1 MANTLSGKI
10 GEIME
15 FDVDAELSKLS
26 RDDLERLAKSMMT
39 SGVALNFHGKRSAM
53 QIAKRVRPRQTR
65 REPRLH
71 MGPPESQSKNML
83 IEGENLQAMVT
94 LYKYR
99 GQVDLIV
106 ADPPYNT
113 GQYFRYNDRWD
124 NDPNDPELGTVVS
137 NEDGSRHTKWIKTM
151 MPRLQIMKAMLKPS
165 GVLAICIDDNELFH
179 LGMMLDEVF
188 GEKNRL
194 AILNWQKTYS
204 PKKANHVASATEYV
218 LVYAKDQGLANTE
231 HLERDEKMNSRFTNR
246 DGDPAGAW
254 RSGDLAAKDKRDRT
268 IYAIQ
273 SPFTGKLHYPEA
285 EFEFDGEVSVPTRH
299 WSGLSKKEFREL
311 LEEWGSKYIEQEIGD
326 GRGKALILKGSA
338 VALAGYDPSDDL
350 VVQEAKVKALKIL
363 EDGNRKK
370 RVLPKIV
377 FSDDKQ
383 RRPGAG
389 RPAIKRHLEG
399 ISQGRIPWTFWADET
414 YEEPVSIGSVSWEHA
429 QSGHSQSGINELDT
443 IIGKG
448 HGFQTVKPLKL
459 ITKIIQ
465 IWCPRNGLVL
475 DPYAGSGTTG
485 HAVLKLNYE
494 TGADRRFILIE
505 QGAPE
510 NGDKYARTLTWQR
523 LSNAITGE
531 RPGGRKADA
540 LGGGFEYRLLMKT
553 IDARTVLNMQ
563 RDELIDV
570 VLTSHWETHR
580 RSAPSLQLIESE
592 GDKYLIGKDDNNEGY
607 FLIWDNGGPVGSL
620 NLETY
625 KRVAQEAKRAG
636 IEPPF
641 HAYARYEMYQSPNV
655 RFWKIPDKILS
666 DLGLTEHDEYNNEE
680 ELA

>member
-1 MANTLSGKI
+1 
-10 GEIME
+10 ME

-26 RDDLERLAKSMMT
+26 REELERLAKSMMQT
-39 SGVALNFHGKRSAM
+39 GVALNFHGKRSAL

-71 MGPPESQSKNML
+71 VGSPEEQSKNML

-106 ADPPYNT
+106 TDPPYNT

-124 NDPNDPELGTVVS
+124 KDPNDPELGTIVS
-137 NEDGSRHTKWIKTM
+137 SEDGSRHTKWIKTM

-218 LVYAKDQGLANTE
+218 LVYAKDQALARTE
-231 HLERDEKMNSRFTNR
+231 HLERDDQMNARFTDR
-246 DGDPAGAW
+246 DGDPAGPW
-254 RSGDLAAKDKRDRT
+254 RPGDLAAKDKRDRT

-285 EFEFDGEVSVPTRH
+285 EFEFGGDVSVPTRH
-299 WSGLSKKEFREL
+299 WSGLTKKEFRSI
-311 LEEWGSKYIEQEIGD
+311 LEEWGSPYCEKDIGD
-326 GRGKALILKGSA
+326 GRGKALILRGSD
-338 VALAGYDPSDDL
+338 VALSDYSPADD
-350 VVQEAKVKALKIL
+350 VAVQQAKTRALEIL
-363 EDGNRKK
+363 EAGNDKR
-370 RVLPKIV
+370 RVLPRIV
-377 FSDDKQ
+377 FSDDRQKN
-383 RRPGAG
+383 PGAG
-389 RPAIKRHLEG
+389 RPAIKRHLDS
-399 ISQGRIPWTFWADET
+399 ISQGKVPWTFWADES
-414 YEEPVSIGSVSWEHA
+414 YEAPIEIGSVSWQHG
-429 QSGHSQSGINELDT
+429 QSGHSQSGINELDA
-443 IIGKG
+443 IVGKG

-465 IWCPRNGLVL
+465 IWCPPNGLVL

-485 HAVLKLNYE
+485 HAVLKLNHE
-494 TGADRRFILIE
+494 TGSTRRFILVE

-523 LSNAITGE
+523 LHNVITGE
-531 RPGGRKADA
+531 RPGNKDA
-540 LGGGFEYRLLMKT
+540 TPLGGGFEYRLLTKT
-553 IDARTVLNMQ
+553 IDARTVLSMQ
-563 RDELIDV
+563 KDELIDV
-570 VLTSHWETHR
+570 VLTSHWETHKR
-580 RSAPSLQLIESE
+580 AAPSLQLLE
-592 GDKYLIGKDDNNEGY
+592 GEADQYLIGKDENGEGY

-620 NLETY
+620 TLDTY
-625 KRVAQEAKRAG
+625 KRVAQEAKKANVK
-636 IEPPF
+636 PPF

-655 RFWKIPDKILS
+655 RFWKIPDKILA
-666 DLGLTEHDEYNNEE
+666 DLGLNEHDQYNNEDE
-680 ELA
+680 PA